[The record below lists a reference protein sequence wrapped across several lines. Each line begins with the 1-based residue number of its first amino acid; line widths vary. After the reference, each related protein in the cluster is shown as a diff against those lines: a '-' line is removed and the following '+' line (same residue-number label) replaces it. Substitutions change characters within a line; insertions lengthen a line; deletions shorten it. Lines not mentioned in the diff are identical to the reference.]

1 MFLGMKPLCLEAC
14 LSSARSRQANIPESA
29 QTYTFQGSQLCL
41 PTPIA
46 IALQMLTASEGSGIA
61 AFTGPCS

>member
-14 LSSARSRQANIPESA
+14 LSNARSCQANVPEPA
-29 QTYTFQGSQLCL
+29 QTYAFQGSHLCL

-61 AFTGPCS
+61 AFTGPRS